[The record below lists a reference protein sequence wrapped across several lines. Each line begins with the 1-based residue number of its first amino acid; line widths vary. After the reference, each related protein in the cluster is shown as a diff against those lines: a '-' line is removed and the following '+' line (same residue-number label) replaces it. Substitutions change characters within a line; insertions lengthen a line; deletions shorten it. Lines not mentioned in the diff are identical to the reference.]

1 MSLAHRLGFAA
12 IACLFAAPL
21 PAGAA
26 LIMHKDLSHEM
37 ALAVAEGAMQAC
49 LAKGYATSA
58 VVVDRDGETLVAM
71 RGDGAGP
78 HTVENARR
86 KAYTANTF
94 KMPSGGLRQEI
105 IGSQFGRAP
114 AGDVAEHHR
123 HRRRRADQGRQRRD
137 RRRRGVRF
145 AGHRLGVR
153 QRRYRKDQRPI
164 AVAVIPET
172 AKRLPGIHS
181 PCPAEESQCRFCVTS
196 GYGFRVPRYAR
207 PRNDVTSASDIS
219 ARRNRPATA
228 AGSRKSRGCRRARAK
243 NRLRRRI

>member
-21 PAGAA
+21 PASAA
-26 LIMHKDLSHEM
+26 LIMRKDLSHEM

-94 KMPSGGLRQEI
+94 KMPSADYAKKLLDPASVAHQQVTLPSIIAIDGGVPI
-105 IGSQFGRAP
+105 KVGNDVIGA
-114 AGDVAEHHR
+114 AGVS
-123 HRRRRADQGRQRRD
+123 GSP
-137 RRRRGVRF
+137 GVDSECVN
-145 AGHRLGVR
+145 AGIEKI
-153 QRRYRKDQRPI
+153 KDQ
-164 AVAVIPET
+164 
-172 AKRLPGIHS
+172 L
-181 PCPAEESQCRFCVTS
+181 Q
-196 GYGFRVPRYAR
+196 
-207 PRNDVTSASDIS
+207 
-219 ARRNRPATA
+219 
-228 AGSRKSRGCRRARAK
+228 
-243 NRLRRRI
+243 